1 MEMKKR
7 INLELRDRAPEEVTE
22 LVLDNCLCVNGEI
35 EGLNDTFKKLEFLS
49 MTNVELSSLA
59 RLPSLNKLRSL
70 EVLAEKCPNL
80 TYLNLSGNKIK
91 DLNTVEAL
99 QNLKNLKS
107 LDLFNCE
114 ITNLEGYRE
123 SIFELLQQIT
133 YLDGFDQ
140 EDNEAPDSEE
150 EDDEDGDEDDEEE
163 EEDEAGP
170 PEGYEE
176 EEEEEE
182 EDENE
187 DEDEAGSELGEGEEE
202 VGLSYMMKEEIQD
215 EEDDDDYV
223 EEGEEEEEEE
233 EEEGLRWEKR
243 KRDAEDDGEEEDD

>member
-7 INLELRDRAPEEVTE
+7 INLELRSRVPEEVVTE

-35 EGLNDTFKKLEFLS
+35 EGLNDTFKELEFLH
-49 MTNVELSSLA
+49 MANVELSSLA
-59 RLPSLNKLRSL
+59 QLPSLNKLQKLEFSDNMISEGL
-70 EVLAEKCPNL
+70 EVLAEKYPNL

-91 DLNTVEAL
+91 DLSTVEAL

-140 EDNEAPDSEE
+140 EDNEAPDLKE
-150 EDDEDGDEDDEEE
+150 ED
-163 EEDEAGP
+163 
-170 PEGYEE
+170 
-176 EEEEEE
+176 
-182 EDENE
+182 NE
-187 DEDEAGSELGEGEEE
+187 
-202 VGLSYMMKEEIQD
+202 
-215 EEDDDDYV
+215 
-223 EEGEEEEEEE
+223 
-233 EEEGLRWEKR
+233 
-243 KRDAEDDGEEEDD
+243 DGEEDMKMRRKMKLIHLKAMRRRRNRMRMKIR

>member
-7 INLELRDRAPEEVTE
+7 ISMELRNRAPEEVTE

-35 EGLNDTFKKLEFLS
+35 EGLNDTFKELEFLS
-49 MTNVELSSLA
+49 MANVELSSLA
-59 RLPSLNKLRSL
+59 QLPSLNKLRKLELSDNIIFGGM

-80 TYLNLSGNKIK
+80 PYLNLGGNKIK
-91 DLNTVEAL
+91 DLSTVEDL

-114 ITNLEGYRE
+114 ITNLEDYRG
-123 SIFELLQQIT
+123 SVFELLQQIT

-150 EDDEDGDEDDEEE
+150 EDDEDGDEDDGDE

-182 EDENE
+182 EE
-187 DEDEAGSELGEGEEE
+187 EDEAGSELGEGEEE
-202 VGLSYMMKEEIQD
+202 VGLSYLMKEEIQD
-215 EEDDDDYV
+215 EDDDDDYV

-233 EEEGLRWEKR
+233 EKGLR
-243 KRDAEDDGEEEDD
+243 G